1 MLGGYY
7 LERRENIY
15 GPTYGPKYKR
25 NNYNEK
31 SANSPRGNNNYTS
44 VQRLW
49 PAAHA
54 SVNFNRYTLY
64 NFISYRQLLHVSV
77 FKFL

>member
-7 LERRENIY
+7 LGRENIY

-31 SANSPRGNNNYTS
+31 SANSPRGNNHTS

-49 PAAHA
+49 PAARA
-54 SVNFNRYTLY
+54 LVNFN
-64 NFISYRQLLHVSV
+64 SYIYIVQ
-77 FKFL
+77 FY